1 MDKSV
6 KKFFLPLI
14 VLIILFSFIAG
25 LWFFS
30 SEQVNVL
37 KPESESLVNRS
48 LLPGVKNEKN
58 QVTAVRVSTKP
69 AKKKFNTNEDIR
81 QEYGRLEIVYLFNGK
96 KYEGAVISIDKYYT
110 MVTIEGIVKIPMEKV
125 KVRDI
130 TK

>member
-30 SEQVNVL
+30 SKQVNVL

-130 TK
+130 IK

>member
-130 TK
+130 IK